1 MLVNLY
7 IKNYALIEECS
18 VDFQKGF
25 NVISGETGAGK
36 SIMLGGLS
44 LILGK
49 RADVSV
55 LHDSESK
62 CIVEGRFNIDESVYN
77 SFFQK
82 NNLDF
87 EAETIIRR
95 EITPNGKSRGFINDT
110 PVNLSVLK
118 SFSEGLIELH
128 SQHESLA
135 LKQSNHQFN
144 LLDNFCNHQ
153 EELQE
158 FRSEYQKLRGLKK
171 SLIEFEESGDLSL
184 SEIEF
189 LRFQLQELENAQ
201 LKEGELQQIEG
212 QLALLNNAEKIATF
226 LEKGVNY
233 LEKENGIIDSVAEI
247 GRDFAEISSY
257 NTKIAEISARLNQ
270 SVIELKDISTDIY
283 QLNDSATKNPSE
295 LERLNARFDT
305 INSLLLKH
313 RKSLLT
319 ELIELKDSLKER
331 LKKYEHYDAEKERLT
346 LQIIKQEQKAKVI
359 AKRISKS
366 RKNAIENLQK
376 EMESILHKLGMPF
389 ANFCI
394 EIKTLESLTEN
405 GIDEVVFLFS
415 ANKGIKVEKLN
426 NIISGGELSRLML
439 AVKYISAQHSNT
451 VTLIFDEVDSGVSGE
466 IANMMGEM
474 MQEIGKD
481 NQLISVT
488 HLPQVAAR
496 GQHHFMIYK
505 KVKDGVTSTL
515 IKPLL
520 AKDRVE
526 EIAKLLSGKEVTET
540 AKKNALELLNQ

>member
-7 IKNYALIEECS
+7 IKNYALIEES
-18 VDFQKGF
+18 SIDFERGF

-55 LHDSESK
+55 LHGSESK
-62 CIVEGRFNIDESVYN
+62 CVVEGRFNIDESRYVA
-77 SFFQK
+77 FFQK

-95 EITPNGKSRGFINDT
+95 EITPNGKSRAFINDT

-135 LKQSNHQFN
+135 LKQSNHQLD
-144 LLDNFCNHQ
+144 LLDNFCGHQ
-153 EELQE
+153 QELQD
-158 FRSEYQKLRGLKK
+158 FKTEYKQLIDFKKTLKD
-171 SLIEFEESGDLSL
+171 FEESGDLSL

-201 LKEGELQQIEG
+201 LKEGELQQVED
-212 QLALLNNAEKIATF
+212 QLSLLNNAEKIANY

-233 LEKENGIIDSVAEI
+233 FEKENGIIDSIAEI
-247 GRDFAEISSY
+247 GGDFAEISSY
-257 NTKIAEISARLNQ
+257 NSKIAEISARLNQ
-270 SVIELKDISTDIY
+270 SIIELKDISTDIY
-283 QLNDSATKNPSE
+283 QLNYNAINYSSE
-295 LERLNARFDT
+295 LERLNARFD
-305 INSLLLKH
+305 IMNSLLLKH
-313 RKSLLT
+313 RKSFLS
-319 ELIELKDSLKER
+319 ELIELKDSLQER
-331 LKKYEHYDAEKERLT
+331 LKKYEQYDAEKAQLE

-359 AKRISKS
+359 AKRISKN
-366 RKNAIENLQK
+366 RKNAIEKLQD
-376 EMESILHKLGMPF
+376 EMEFILHKLGMPF

-394 EIKTLESLTEN
+394 EIHTLVSLTEN
-405 GIDEVVFLFS
+405 GIDEVVFMFS
-415 ANKGIKVEKLN
+415 ANKGVEVEKLSQ
-426 NIISGGELSRLML
+426 IISGGELSRLML
-439 AVKYISAQHSNT
+439 AINYISAQYSNT
-451 VTLIFDEVDSGVSGE
+451 VTLIFDEIDSGVSGE

-520 AKDRVE
+520 ANDRVE